1 MNSIDV
7 LTDAFGRI
15 PDILKRALDGADH
28 AALTARLD
36 PEANT
41 LAWLAWHTGREQD
54 AQIAELAGTDEVWV
68 SDGWAERAGLDLPD
82 TDMGYGHTAEQVAKV
97 REINAKAAKLEAEA
111 EHVAAGGD
119 QARAQQMQGAAA
131 TVRRDAD
138 MELDRVQRQL
148 SKAQADLANKTLAV
162 KSDADVCLQVARIDA
177 DSRERVAEIQ
187 AQSRE
192 RLAAMNQA
200 LAQFGNDSSPE
211 QKPGEA
217 E

>member
-1 MNSIDV
+1 
-7 LTDAFGRI
+7 
-15 PDILKRALDGADH
+15 
-28 AALTARLD
+28 
-36 PEANT
+36 
-41 LAWLAWHTGREQD
+41 
-54 AQIAELAGTDEVWV
+54 
-68 SDGWAERAGLDLPD
+68 
-82 TDMGYGHTAEQVAKV
+82 
-97 REINAKAAKLEAEA
+97 
-111 EHVAAGGD
+111 
-119 QARAQQMQGAAA
+119 MQGAAA

-162 KSDADVCLQVARIDA
+162 KSDADVRLQVARIDA

-200 LAQFGNDSSPE
+200 LAQFGNEPSPE